1 MSGPS
6 SAMGVVRLF
15 PSTQTQIDV
24 FSDNI
29 IESVKNGE
37 ASPLE
42 TLVLLKALEKASER
56 IIKEIRENIIT
67 AAEKYPEKSFEFAG
81 AMLEKGEVGVK
92 YDYATCG
99 DPVYEQRQ
107 SILDAAKTLV
117 DERTAFLRALKQP
130 ITIIDE
136 GSGEVITIRPPEKK
150 STTSVKVTIR

>member
-6 SAMGVVRLF
+6 NAMGVVRLF

-29 IESVKNGE
+29 IQSVQNGE

-56 IIKEIRENIIT
+56 IIKEIREHVIT
-67 AAEKYPEKSFEFAG
+67 AAEKYPEKTFEFAG
-81 AMLEKGEVGVK
+81 ATLERSEVGVK
-92 YDYATCG
+92 YDYTGCG
-99 DPVYEQRQ
+99 DTIYEQRQ
-107 SILDAAKTLV
+107 SAMDAAKTLV

-130 ITIIDE
+130 MTIVDE
-136 GSGEVITIRPPEKK
+136 MTGEIVTIRPPEKK

>member
-6 SAMGVVRLF
+6 NAMGVVRLF

-29 IESVKNGE
+29 IQSVQNGE

-56 IIKEIRENIIT
+56 IMKEIRENVIT
-67 AAEKYPEKSFEFAG
+67 AAEKYPERTFEFAG
-81 AMLEKGEVGVK
+81 ASIEKGEVGVK

-107 SILDAAKTLV
+107 SIMDAAKTLV
-117 DERTAFLRALKQP
+117 DERTAFLRTLKEP
-130 ITIIDE
+130 ITIVDE
-136 GSGEVITIRPPEKK
+136 GSGEIVTIRPPQKT

>member
-56 IIKEIRENIIT
+56 IMKEIRENVIT
-67 AAEKYPEKSFEFAG
+67 AAEKYPERTFEFAG
-81 AMLEKGEVGVK
+81 ASLEKGEVGVK
-92 YDYATCG
+92 YDYSVCG

-107 SILDAAKTLV
+107 SIMDAAKTLL

-130 ITIIDE
+130 ITIVDE